1 MRLCLVAENLR
12 STMLGSWILWIFF
25 SATKK
30 SIRARTDDLGLS
42 RFFFYI
48 TVLLIVIETTALH
61 ILELTILCVRF
72 LLASSN

>member
-42 RFFFYI
+42 RFFFL

-72 LLASSN
+72 LLAS